1 MNLSHVAL
9 PPPMPALS
17 SGSTLPRA
25 SPLTGDNT
33 SAMSSQSESQ
43 DLVWDT
49 DAHEDASST
58 TSITETVSHNE
69 SAEPMT
75 TLSLFEAIITT
86 YPPVLESLLSQI
98 ATTALLDL
106 YHTSPYLRDFLRN
119 YPLAWKTLS
128 FRLPQ
133 PAVVVGSP
141 GNETPDGR
149 ERQSK
154 AYSFD
159 ALLKMVVQPYGKI
172 LTRLDLCNTAVS
184 GIALVGSVLAPRLDT
199 LQHLSVRGCKNV
211 SIKYHIVPFLEP
223 YTLKDSPWTKNDLA
237 LKSLYTY
244 RCRHHRRRP
253 YLPSSLIRRDSDSD
267 PTHQLI
273 EICHQLG
280 IWTDTAWC
288 PTPGGR
294 CFRRKDYHA
303 GRAGPQNME
312 VWVPFD
318 RLWRSSNRLGPVDS
332 GKMLGDTDGRL
343 WEISETGQDGEPLG
357 TEGGMSKGEG
367 KHVPAHDRKSHRIF
381 VDEIKCAQCS
391 DVILERC
398 ESCSVRMH
406 CMGCRKTLCASC
418 AFNRP
423 MPRKRVKTRHFT
435 NLAFGPGA
443 TLGSTLSQAS
453 GSPMSLEDHNR
464 HAKPP
469 PTNRFWWAP
478 GSTRSPNLMNESA
491 HDEDSSD
498 SEDGGNMHNG
508 LPIPLNRE
516 PPKLNMHWCCLEPI
530 FSGGGGIAVLG
541 IGLGGRGADKI
552 RAAPLPRTKQFEDP
566 DFANQLRPVDYVR
579 ELKNNGLYEYVL
591 GEDVDILSYLK
602 QDSLD
607 LQAHTCPRGL
617 CQDCH
622 RSFRWKVSCR
632 ACKNPLCK
640 EHDFRA
646 LKFRK
651 CGFRDMHTEREYA
664 RTHNQS
670 PRLVIPEFNPN
681 STSTK
686 DSEQTPTASSSS
698 QQAVDDLDIL
708 ETTLMSQ
715 SQILFPPTAPA
726 AVDMSASTSLSS
738 HASNVDA
745 FLGSGTLPFVPVSQS
760 RPRSF
765 SASGVRSRNSGSWA
779 NSSRVPNPIANP
791 LPLPCHPRHPVQWEG
806 CGAYFCQ
813 YPRPVGDNRNQC
825 PAVLKECTD
834 CGVFVCD
841 QCSGL
846 NPTCT
851 CSFCT
856 VNFHCPH
863 CSRKKE
869 VKALC
874 RLEDENQAR
883 IEAEKRAEM
892 KKVKEQ
898 EEKNLADDMAETVYE
913 FFTSLYETLAPELI
927 DAVAYMGIDDN
938 EDESVHGMDAAV
950 ELVVSSPDSITVT
963 TEFGVSEEPSNT
975 TTITGGEGG
984 TADGTSTQ
992 LPPSSIDGIEF
1003 EAGTLEDQ
1011 NQNMLNMGPALLDS
1025 TVPTEVSV
1033 AIDVSMETDT
1043 HDLTPDDGDDADI
1056 DTDDFDATDFDGE
1069 SMLIDEFIDDG
1080 ALTPITGSTEVAV

>member
-1 MNLSHVAL
+1 
-9 PPPMPALS
+9 
-17 SGSTLPRA
+17 
-25 SPLTGDNT
+25 LTCEDG
-33 SAMSSQSESQ
+33 AMSLFERQ

-58 TSITETVSHNE
+58 TSATETVSHDE
-69 SAEPMT
+69 SAKPNA

-86 YPPVLESLLSQI
+86 YPPVLESLLAQI
-98 ATTALLDL
+98 PTTAILDL
-106 YHTSPYLRDFLRN
+106 YHTSRHLRDFLRA

-133 PAVVVGSP
+133 PAVVVGQP

-149 ERQSK
+149 DRQSK
-154 AYSFD
+154 AYAFD
-159 ALLKMVVQPYGKI
+159 ALLKKVVNPYGRI

-294 CFRRKDYHA
+294 CYRRKDYHA
-303 GRAGPQNME
+303 GRAGPHNME

-318 RLWRSSNRLGPVDS
+318 RLWRSSNRIGPVDS
-332 GKMLGDTDGRL
+332 SSMLGTTDGRL

-357 TEGGMSKGEG
+357 TESGIFKGEG
-367 KHVPAHDRKSHRIF
+367 KHVPSHQRKSHRIF
-381 VDEIKCAQCS
+381 VDDVKCAQCD

-423 MPRKRVKTRHFT
+423 MPRKRVKTRHFAH
-435 NLAFGPGA
+435 LAFGPGA

-453 GSPMSLEDHNR
+453 GSSASLEDHNR
-464 HAKPP
+464 NAKSQ

-478 GSTRSPNLMNESA
+478 GASRSPNLMNESA

-498 SEDGGNMHNG
+498 SEDGGNLHNG
-508 LPIPLNRE
+508 LPNPPQNRE

-541 IGLGGRGADKI
+541 TGLGGRGADKI

-566 DFANQLRPVDYVR
+566 DFTNQLRPVDYVR
-579 ELKNNGLYEYVL
+579 ELKPNGLYEYVL

-602 QDSLD
+602 QDTLD

-617 CQDCH
+617 CTDCH

-632 ACKNPLCK
+632 QCKNPLCK

-651 CGFRDMHTEREYA
+651 CGFRDMHIEREYA
-664 RTHNQS
+664 RTYQET
-670 PRLVIPEFNPN
+670 PRLIIPEFNPN
-681 STSTK
+681 SATAQ
-686 DSEQTPTASSSS
+686 DPEQTQPASSSS
-698 QQAVDDLDIL
+698 QQGSTSLGDDL
-708 ETTLMSQ
+708 EAPEAVPMSQ
-715 SQILFPPTAPA
+715 SQILFPPSTST
-726 AVDMSASTSLSS
+726 AVDMSASASLSS
-738 HASNVDA
+738 HTTTAEALLTTS
-745 FLGSGTLPFVPVSQS
+745 SLPFVPVSNS

-765 SASGVRSRNSGSWA
+765 SASGVRSRNSGSWS
-779 NSSRVPNPIANP
+779 NPTRPGVPNTIANP

-813 YPRPVGDNRNQC
+813 YPRPVGDNRSTC
-825 PAVLKECTD
+825 PAQLRECCDCAVL
-834 CGVFVCD
+834 VCD
-841 QCSGL
+841 
-846 NPTCT
+846 
-851 CSFCT
+851 
-856 VNFHCPH
+856 
-863 CSRKKE
+863 
-869 VKALC
+869 
-874 RLEDENQAR
+874 
-883 IEAEKRAEM
+883 
-892 KKVKEQ
+892 
-898 EEKNLADDMAETVYE
+898 
-913 FFTSLYETLAPELI
+913 
-927 DAVAYMGIDDN
+927 
-938 EDESVHGMDAAV
+938 
-950 ELVVSSPDSITVT
+950 VSHT
-963 TEFGVSEEPSNT
+963 
-975 TTITGGEGG
+975 
-984 TADGTSTQ
+984 
-992 LPPSSIDGIEF
+992 
-1003 EAGTLEDQ
+1003 
-1011 NQNMLNMGPALLDS
+1011 
-1025 TVPTEVSV
+1025 
-1033 AIDVSMETDT
+1033 
-1043 HDLTPDDGDDADI
+1043 
-1056 DTDDFDATDFDGE
+1056 
-1069 SMLIDEFIDDG
+1069 
-1080 ALTPITGSTEVAV
+1080 